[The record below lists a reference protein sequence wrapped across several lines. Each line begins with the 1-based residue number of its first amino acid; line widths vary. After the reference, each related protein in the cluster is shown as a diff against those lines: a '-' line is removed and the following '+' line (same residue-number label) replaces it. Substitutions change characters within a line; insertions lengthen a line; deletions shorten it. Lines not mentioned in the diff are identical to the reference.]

1 MEPIGPVLK
10 GGALTIT
17 SRPLQRHL
25 SNKDTT
31 ALAVMLGRL
40 MKRFAHQDMTAAMP
54 EYVADFEKLA
64 VKYSLPKLEAAV
76 EALRIDPEQA
86 FFPKPDEVAKELE
99 RMADAEASERR
110 RREGE
115 AQRAEME
122 RNFWEHVEWRM
133 EREGLTEQQVLD
145 TIRTPGYAGRKARNV

>member
-1 MEPIGPVLK
+1 
-10 GGALTIT
+10 
-17 SRPLQRHL
+17 
-25 SNKDTT
+25 
-31 ALAVMLGRL
+31 
-40 MKRFAHQDMTAAMP
+40 
-54 EYVADFEKLA
+54 
-64 VKYSLPKLEAAV
+64 
-76 EALRIDPEQA
+76 
-86 FFPKPDEVAKELE
+86 
-99 RMADAEASERR
+99 MADAEASERR